1 MKDFVVG
8 DNLAFELSKLLGFDY
23 LKVEERIFSD
33 GEVLPKLEK
42 EPKINQAILI
52 YQKKQLEN
60 INSYLIKYLFLS
72 KKLKEIS
79 QKVIGVMPY
88 YPYARQD
95 AVFLEG
101 EPVSSLYLAQIL
113 EKSLDIFITC
123 NPHEHRQKLSDLFTI
138 PAYNV
143 SLFKEMSEFF
153 NDFDL
158 KKTVLVAPDREAKT
172 FIDEFSQNFSSE
184 KYVFLKQRNA
194 QTGDIEFLESDFDF
208 RDKEAI
214 IVDDVL
220 STGKT
225 LLEIAQKVKNKGTKS
240 VSFAFV
246 HLLNESAM
254 DLIKSVSPKK
264 IITTNTLE
272 NRYFKLNIVKPLAN
286 FLKENIF

>member
-123 NPHEHRQKLSDLFTI
+123 NPHEHRQKLSNLFTI

-194 QTGDIEFLESDFDF
+194 QTGEIEFLESDFDF

-272 NRYFKLNIVKPLAN
+272 NRYFKLNIVKPLTN

>member
-123 NPHEHRQKLSDLFTI
+123 NPHEHRQKLSNLFTI

-240 VSFAFV
+240 VSFVFV

-272 NRYFKLNIVKPLAN
+272 NRYFKLNIVKPLTN

>member
-194 QTGDIEFLESDFDF
+194 QTGEIEFLESDFDF

-240 VSFAFV
+240 VSFVFV

-272 NRYFKLNIVKPLAN
+272 NRYFKLNIVKPLTN

>member
-123 NPHEHRQKLSDLFTI
+123 NPHEHRQKLSNLFTI

-194 QTGDIEFLESDFDF
+194 KTGEIEFLESDFDF

-240 VSFAFV
+240 ISFAFV
-246 HLLNESAM
+246 HFLNESAM

-272 NRYFKLNIVKPLAN
+272 NRYFKLNIVKPLTN

>member
-123 NPHEHRQKLSDLFTI
+123 NPHEHRQKLSNLFTI

-194 QTGDIEFLESDFDF
+194 QTGEIEFLESDFDF

-240 VSFAFV
+240 VSFVFV

-272 NRYFKLNIVKPLAN
+272 NRYFKLNIVKPLTN

>member
-8 DNLAFELSKLLGFDY
+8 DNLAFELSKNLGIEY
-23 LKVEERIFSD
+23 LKVEERVFSD

-42 EPKINQAILI
+42 EPEINQAILI
-52 YQKKQLEN
+52 CQKKKLEN
-60 INSYLIKYLFLS
+60 VNSYLIKYLLLS

-79 QKVIGVMPY
+79 QKVIGIMPY

-113 EKSLDIFITC
+113 EKNLDVFVTC
-123 NPHEHRQKLSDLFTI
+123 NPHEHRKKLSDLFAI

-143 SLFKEMSEFF
+143 SIFKEMAGFF
-153 NDFDL
+153 SDFDL
-158 KKTVLVAPDREAKT
+158 SKTVLVAPDREAKN
-172 FIDEFSQNFSSE
+172 FVDEFTENFSSE

-194 QTGDIEFLESDFDF
+194 KTGEIEFLEPDFDF

-214 IVDDVL
+214 IIDDVL

-225 LLEIAQKVKNKGTKS
+225 LLKVAQIVKSKGAKS

-246 HLLNESAM
+246 HLLSESGL

-272 NRYFKLNIVKPLAN
+272 NRYFQLNIVNPLAN
-286 FLKENIF
+286 FLKEDIL

>member
-240 VSFAFV
+240 VSFVFV

-272 NRYFKLNIVKPLAN
+272 NRYFKLNIVKPLTN

>member
-138 PAYNV
+138 PAYNA

-194 QTGDIEFLESDFDF
+194 KTGEIEFLESDFDF

-264 IITTNTLE
+264 IITTNTLA
-272 NRYFKLNIVKPLAN
+272 NRYFKLNIVKPLTN